1 VIPSKKY
8 ERKHPQIQ
16 RTKIPQKGFANAN
29 KKHTGIEKEIELN
42 CQIFHTLEE
51 RFYTK

>member
-1 VIPSKKY
+1 MRENILKFSEQKSLK
-8 ERKHPQIQ
+8 
-16 RTKIPQKGFANAN
+16 KGFANAN